1 MFTGII
7 EEIGR
12 VLAVE
17 ELEGGRRFRFGCTF
31 ADALR
36 VDESVAVD
44 GACLTVV
51 ANDAEAFEAVA
62 VEETLRKTALGERQ
76 PGDGVN
82 LERALVLGSRLDGH
96 LVQGHVDATGEIV
109 EVETLADSH
118 EVTVRYPSDFAAYLI
133 PKGSVTVDGISLTV
147 AALDAPAGTFRRKP
161 PPAAG
166 GRANVSTS
174 SSTSSAN
181 MSSVAT
187 LSALVRRRPD
197 SPVPDR
203 QAVLPLTR
211 RSSAF
216 YRSRLPGKPRGWEDL
231 EVNPCHWH

>member
-147 AALDAPAGTFRRKP
+147 AALDAPAGTFRLAVIPHTWAKT
-161 PPAAG
+161 AASG
-166 GRANVSTS
+166 WRPGQRVNLEFDLVGKYVVRSH
-174 SSTSSAN
+174 
-181 MSSVAT
+181 SVGVGPT
-187 LSALVRRRPD
+187 
-197 SPVPDR
+197 
-203 QAVLPLTR
+203 TT
-211 RSSAF
+211 
-216 YRSRLPGKPRGWEDL
+216 
-231 EVNPCHWH
+231 

>member
-51 ANDAEAFEAVA
+51 AQDAEAFEAVA
-62 VEETLRKTALGERQ
+62 VEETLRKTALCERQ

-109 EVETLADSH
+109 EVEALADSH
-118 EVTVRYPSDFAAYLI
+118 EVTVRYPADFAAYLI

-147 AALDAPAGTFRRKP
+147 AALDAPAGTFRLAVIPHTWAKT
-161 PPAAG
+161 AASG
-166 GRANVSTS
+166 WRPGQRVNLEFDLVGKYVVRGH
-174 SSTSSAN
+174 
-181 MSSVAT
+181 SVG
-187 LSALVRRRPD
+187 
-197 SPVPDR
+197 
-203 QAVLPLTR
+203 VLPTT
-211 RSSAF
+211 S
-216 YRSRLPGKPRGWEDL
+216 
-231 EVNPCHWH
+231 